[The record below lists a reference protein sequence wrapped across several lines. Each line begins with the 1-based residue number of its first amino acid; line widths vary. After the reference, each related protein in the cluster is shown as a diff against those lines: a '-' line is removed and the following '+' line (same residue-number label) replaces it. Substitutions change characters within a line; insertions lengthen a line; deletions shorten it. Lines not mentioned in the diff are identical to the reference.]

1 MTIAIIGTG
10 NMGGAIVRGLIKS
23 GACRP
28 EDIICTAKTQT
39 TLDRM
44 REYDACIRTTTNNS
58 EAVSEADVV
67 MLAVKPWLIEQ
78 VMEEI
83 RPALDLEKQ
92 VIVSV
97 AAGVTLDKLAT
108 YAIPEYEVKVMN
120 RICAEVVGEEPKP
133 FNEPAIFRVIPNTA
147 VEALCGVTFIAHQGA
162 SKEQVEQ
169 IKHLFAALG
178 YALVVDEKQIPA
190 GTALASCG
198 IAFAM
203 RYIRAAMEGG
213 VELGFRPEEAARIV
227 EHTVKGAATL
237 LLDSGEH
244 PEMAIDKVS
253 TAGGITIKGLNAMEN
268 AGFTSSV
275 IDGLKASMV

>member
-39 TLDRM
+39 TLDRVS
-44 REYDACIRTTTNNS
+44 EYNAGIRTTTNNS

-97 AAGVTLDKLAT
+97 AAGVTLNKLAT

-120 RICAEVVGEEPKP
+120 RICAEVVGEEPEP

-178 YALVVDEKQIPA
+178 YALVVDEKLIPA

-244 PEMAIDKVS
+244 PEKAIDKVT
-253 TAGGITIKGLNAMEN
+253 TAGGITIKGLNGMEN